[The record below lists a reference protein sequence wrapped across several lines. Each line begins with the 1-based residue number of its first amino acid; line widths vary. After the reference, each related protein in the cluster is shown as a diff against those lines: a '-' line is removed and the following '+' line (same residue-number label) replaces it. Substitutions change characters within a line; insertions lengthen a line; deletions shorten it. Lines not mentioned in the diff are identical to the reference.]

1 MGPGAAEPSLSPLY
15 ADRQLTFSV
24 VVITE
29 TETAA
34 AADSEVRSG
43 GGKRERKGSKVGFSS
58 PEKEHDSLGEYC
70 AGEGGT
76 EGKMLV
82 NMESGVRWPKSV
94 WDGTTTGGRGRVKK
108 NGERERS

>member
-1 MGPGAAEPSLSPLY
+1 MSLSPLY

-34 AADSEVRSG
+34 ADSEVRSGG

-58 PEKEHDSLGEYC
+58 PEKEHDSLGEYR
-70 AGEGGT
+70 GT

-94 WDGTTTGGRGRVKK
+94 WDGT
-108 NGERERS
+108 NGVVLKRME